1 MGPIANWAA
10 AYQPQIWS
18 IALVIIGALVSRA
31 MRLRPKLHYSVHH
44 ATNLLVDQPLFDQ
57 EGKQVSARQLVR
69 TASIVVSNGGLN
81 PAKNA
86 EISFNWKP
94 MILNVL
100 PARSYSD
107 VQSPFD
113 RYSVKFDS
121 MAPGEQVTI
130 DIMSINAELP
140 VLTAVRCDEC
150 EGKLINMAPQRV
162 WPSWFNYSASGFF
175 LLGLGTAFYLV
186 IIALQNVGR

>member
-1 MGPIANWAA
+1 MGQLASWAA

-18 IALVIIGALVSRA
+18 VALVIIGTLVSRA
-31 MRLRPKLHYSVHH
+31 MRLRPKLHYSVNHESS
-44 ATNLLVDQPLFDQ
+44 LLVDQPLFDKD
-57 EGKQVSARQLVR
+57 GKQITARQIAR
-69 TASIVVSNGGLN
+69 TASIVVSNVGLN

-86 EISFNWKP
+86 EITFNWKP
-94 MILNVL
+94 MILNVF

-130 DIMSINAELP
+130 DIMSINADLP
-140 VLTAVRCDEC
+140 VLTSVRCDEC
-150 EGKLINMAPQRV
+150 EGKQIIMAPRRV
-162 WPSWFNYSASGFF
+162 WPNWFNYTATGIL
-175 LLGLGTAFYLV
+175 LLGLGTAFYLAIV
-186 IIALQNVGR
+186 LLQYVAQ

>member
-1 MGPIANWAA
+1 M
-10 AYQPQIWS
+10 
-18 IALVIIGALVSRA
+18 VIIGALVSRA
-31 MRLRPKLHYSVHH
+31 MRLRPRLHYSVHH
-44 ATNLLVDQPLFDQ
+44 STNLLVDEPLFNKEGDQ
-57 EGKQVSARQLVR
+57 VAPRQLVR

-86 EISFNWKP
+86 EVSFNWKP

-107 VQSPFD
+107 VHSPFD

-140 VLTAVRCDEC
+140 ILTAVRCDEC
-150 EGKLINMAPQRV
+150 EGKAIKMAPQRV
-162 WPSWFNYSASGFF
+162 WPASFNFFASAFF
-175 LLGLGTAFYLV
+175 LLGLGTAFYLA
-186 IIALQNVGR
+186 IRLLQRLAE

>member
-1 MGPIANWAA
+1 MGQIASWAA

-18 IALVIIGALVSRA
+18 IALVILGALVSRA

-107 VQSPFD
+107 VHSPFD

-162 WPSWFNYSASGFF
+162 WPSWFIYSATGFL
-175 LLGLGTAFYLV
+175 LLGLGTTLYLV